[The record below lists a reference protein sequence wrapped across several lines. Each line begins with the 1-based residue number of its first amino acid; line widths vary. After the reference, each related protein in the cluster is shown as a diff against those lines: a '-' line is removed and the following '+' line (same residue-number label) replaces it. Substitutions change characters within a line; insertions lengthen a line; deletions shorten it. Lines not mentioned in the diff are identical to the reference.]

1 MNFSDIK
8 AQDDEEGVDAFYIS
22 FGDVM
27 VILSVFFAMLLS
39 MSEIKTG
46 TFEKIRTEMTGVSE
60 NTLLE
65 LSGTLDEI
73 ITEYP
78 GIPGA
83 EVEFAVDG
91 IRLNFDTAVLFG
103 TGSSILKKGALSQL
117 DPLIEQIKKTNYVI
131 DVEGHSDDQPYYQN
145 IKGRIYSN
153 WTLSGAR
160 ASSMI
165 HYLIDKGV
173 DAQRLR
179 VIAYA
184 HVKPQVPY
192 ENLEGEAL
200 EEARTQNRRV
210 SLLIR

>member
-22 FGDVM
+22 FGDVT

-103 TGSSILKKGALSQL
+103 TGSSILKKL
-117 DPLIEQIKKTNYVI
+117 K
-131 DVEGHSDDQPYYQN
+131 
-145 IKGRIYSN
+145 
-153 WTLSGAR
+153 
-160 ASSMI
+160 SS
-165 HYLIDKGV
+165 
-173 DAQRLR
+173 
-179 VIAYA
+179 
-184 HVKPQVPY
+184 
-192 ENLEGEAL
+192 
-200 EEARTQNRRV
+200 
-210 SLLIR
+210 